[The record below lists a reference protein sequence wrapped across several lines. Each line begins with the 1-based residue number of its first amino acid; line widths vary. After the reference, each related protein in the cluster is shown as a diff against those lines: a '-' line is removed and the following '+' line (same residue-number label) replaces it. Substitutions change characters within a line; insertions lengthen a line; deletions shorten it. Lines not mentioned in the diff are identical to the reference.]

1 MTVSNHCS
9 YRGLLNRLPWKLR
22 KRELRCLKKS
32 AGIVGISYF
41 IYYISLCKLSDTLFI
56 FGIFRVWSQI
66 LILCTGLHFS
76 HSQGIIY
83 SLIPCYSYA
92 LLNFRSGE
100 LADDYDKKK
109 VDMQKAEEE
118 TSFNY
123 HKKKVWKFFLSQL
136 IILWKMLFPIRTNCL
151 LIHGD
156 L

>member
-1 MTVSNHCS
+1 M
-9 YRGLLNRLPWKLR
+9 LLIN
-22 KRELRCLKKS
+22 
-32 AGIVGISYF
+32 
-41 IYYISLCKLSDTLFI
+41 
-56 FGIFRVWSQI
+56 
-66 LILCTGLHFS
+66 
-76 HSQGIIY
+76 
-83 SLIPCYSYA
+83 A

-136 IILWKMLFPIRTNCL
+136 IILWKMLFPIRTNRL